1 MQQLKINPTDSSFA
15 VDLDIKKGEFLFSGE
30 SRPENAPLFF
40 EPILNWLN
48 DFKEMKETDGVDYNL
63 NVIFKLDYFNS
74 TSTKY
79 IVDITKLLKTIDDIP
94 NVNLTTDWYYKE
106 IDEDVEESGRE
117 LIDWTGLDINLI
129 PYE

>member
-30 SRPENAPLFF
+30 SRPENAPRFF
-40 EPILNWLN
+40 EPILNWLS